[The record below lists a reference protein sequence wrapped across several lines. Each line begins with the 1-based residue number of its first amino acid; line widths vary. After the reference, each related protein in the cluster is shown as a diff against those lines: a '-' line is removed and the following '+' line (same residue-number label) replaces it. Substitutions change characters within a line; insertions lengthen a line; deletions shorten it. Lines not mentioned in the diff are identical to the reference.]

1 MPRPDRF
8 VLDPETAN
16 LLSVFKP
23 LEIDC
28 SRTASMAERK
38 TLAYRFFKRGQLGDA
53 ETQFREA
60 YRYAVR
66 GNDQYAVMRL
76 RLDLGGALLDRS
88 HSEILGLLKPLEGL
102 AGFDYACAYNLMG
115 AVLQKMCLPDLA
127 ARNLERAA
135 QISSADQDPGLE
147 ACALANWGGALFML
161 GDYKA
166 ADTLLLRARRKL
178 EETNSRRRV
187 GMLFY
192 NQAVKAVLRQEYD
205 AAFSL
210 LENADSVIVSG
221 DNLYVDLMLQFLRG
235 ELELATGGI
244 ARAVDYMETTQK
256 LAVVA
261 SQASFHTRALIWRSI
276 IRDEVPTG
284 DVISQCEAAADDL
297 GARNL
302 LNDSA
307 AMVLLMT
314 GTWARFTSDLPYE
327 HLLAKAHTIFR
338 NNPEAQLLEAHYARI
353 METLN
358 QSRRH
363 PKQSFPQF
371 LTQAPAILT
380 LKDRLK
386 RLVNTEVRIMLEGE
400 SGTGKTFLARQLHEA
415 SRRRKSPFVVVDCTN
430 LEENLFESKLF
441 GHLRGAFTGAVSNRV
456 GLVEEA
462 NKGTLFLDEFGELP
476 PAIQAKLLY
485 TIEEQ
490 RYRPVGSRV
499 EKSAEFRVLAATNRD
514 IDQML
519 ETGQLREDLFFRL
532 SGCRI
537 KLPPLRERR
546 EDIAPLAEHQIT
558 ALNKRY
564 GRKKTL
570 KAETWNTIARYR
582 WPGNVRELN
591 ATLERGFHLA
601 AGRRIGVDDLGLGL
615 STTSLD
621 AEDLSWYSVRRTHLL
636 KVLRMCRG
644 NVSRS
649 AQLLGVNR
657 TTLIYKL
664 KLLNIERP
672 DFDPAFQGADRR
684 ESPTSQLVA
693 DQEGAEGI
701 NDSTKESS
709 EP

>member
-8 VLDPETAN
+8 VLDPETERLIKSFRPLDILPRN
-16 LLSVFKP
+16 LTP
-23 LEIDC
+23 LRRAIGVRLFNSGHLGE
-28 SRTASMAERK
+28 AESCLRV
-38 TLAYRFFKRGQLGDA
+38 AYER
-53 ETQFREA
+53 
-60 YRYAVR
+60 AVER
-66 GNDQYAVMRL
+66 NDESQAACI
-76 RLDLGGALLDRS
+76 RLDLACSMLDRS
-88 HSEILGLLKPLEGL
+88 HSDILGLMRPIVGSVGIDTARAHNVLG
-102 AGFDYACAYNLMG
+102 G
-115 AVLQKMCLPDLA
+115 VLQKMCLPELA
-127 ARNLERAA
+127 ARNLERAKQLSKA
-135 QISSADQDPGLE
+135 GRDRHLE
-147 ACALANWGGALFML
+147 ACALGNWASALFTL
-161 GDYKA
+161 GDYETANRLSGSA
-166 ADTLLLRARRKL
+166 AARFEELGSTRYLGMTMCNMAWDAVRLHKYDYAYELYERSEAQAESANNLHLNLLVTFGRA
-178 EETNSRRRV
+178 
-187 GMLFY
+187 
-192 NQAVKAVLRQEYD
+192 
-205 AAFSL
+205 
-210 LENADSVIVSG
+210 
-221 DNLYVDLMLQFLRG
+221 
-235 ELELATGGI
+235 ELELLAGDTE
-244 ARAVDYMETTQK
+244 AALTELKTAERLA
-256 LAVVA
+256 AVVSHGALRTRILVWKSIINREIADSDIA
-261 SQASFHTRALIWRSI
+261 SQFS
-276 IRDEVPTG
+276 
-284 DVISQCEAAADDL
+284 AAASDL
-297 GARNL
+297 RAQCL
-302 LNDSA
+302 ETEC
-307 AMVLLMT
+307 AMVLLMA
-314 GTWARFTSDLPYE
+314 GTWARLTSDFPYE
-327 HLLAKAHTIFR
+327 HLLEKAHTIFR
-338 NNPEAQLLEAHYARI
+338 NNPEVELLEAHYTRI
-353 METLN
+353 MGALG
-358 QSRRH
+358 QSRRR

-386 RLVNTEVRIMLEGE
+386 RLVDTEVRIMLEGE

-499 EKSAEFRVLAATNRD
+499 EKKAEFRVLAATNRN

-519 ETGQLREDLFFRL
+519 ETGQLREDLFYRL

-546 EDIAPLAEHQIT
+546 EDIAPLAEHQVMT
-558 ALNKRY
+558 LNERY

-570 KAETWNTIARYR
+570 KAETWNAIARYR

-591 ATLERGFHLA
+591 ATLERGFHLT
-601 AGRRIGVDDLGLGL
+601 AGRRIGVDELGLGL

-621 AEDLSWYSVRRTHLL
+621 DQDLSWYSVRRTHLL

-644 NVSRS
+644 NVSRA

-664 KLLNIERP
+664 KLLDIERP
-672 DFDPAFQGADRR
+672 DFDPAFQGQ
-684 ESPTSQLVA
+684 EKHKSPTPRLVA
-693 DQEGAEGI
+693 DQEEAEAI
-701 NDSTKESS
+701 NDSMEESS

>member
-8 VLDPETAN
+8 VLDPETECLIKSFRPLDA
-16 LLSVFKP
+16 LSKSSTP
-23 LEIDC
+23 LRRAIGIRLFNNGHLGE
-28 SRTASMAERK
+28 AESCLRI
-38 TLAYRFFKRGQLGDA
+38 AYER
-53 ETQFREA
+53 
-60 YRYAVR
+60 AVER
-66 GNDQYAVMRL
+66 NDGNQAACIL
-76 RLDLGGALLDRS
+76 LDLACSMLDRS
-88 HSEILGLLKPLEGL
+88 HNDILALMRPLVGSVGIDTARAHNVL
-102 AGFDYACAYNLMG
+102 G
-115 AVLQKMCLPDLA
+115 AVLQKMCLPKLA
-127 ARNLERAA
+127 ARNLERASL
-135 QISSADQDPGLE
+135 ISRKECNRHLE
-147 ACALANWGGALFML
+147 ACALGNWASAMFTL
-161 GDYKA
+161 GDYET
-166 ADTLLLRARRKL
+166 ADRL
-178 EETNSRRRV
+178 S
-187 GMLFY
+187 G
-192 NQAVKAVLRQEYD
+192 D
-205 AAFSL
+205 AAAKFEELGSTRYLGMTLCNMAWDAVRLRKYDHAYELYERSEAQAEFANNLHLNL
-210 LENADSVIVSG
+210 LVTFGRA
-221 DNLYVDLMLQFLRG
+221 
-235 ELELATGGI
+235 ELEL
-244 ARAVDYMETTQK
+244 
-256 LAVVA
+256 LA
-261 SQASFHTRALIWRSI
+261 
-276 IRDEVPTG
+276 G
-284 DVISQCEAAADDL
+284 DTEAALTELKTAERL
-297 GARNL
+297 
-302 LNDSA
+302 A
-307 AMVLLMT
+307 AMVSHGALRTRILVWKSIINRKTADSDIASQFGAAASDLRAQCLETESAIVLLMA
-314 GTWARFTSDLPYE
+314 GTWARFTSDLPFE
-327 HLLAKAHTIFR
+327 HLLAKAHAISR
-338 NNPEAQLLEAHYARI
+338 NNPEAQLLEAHYTRI
-353 METLN
+353 MSALS
-358 QSRRH
+358 QSRRR

-371 LTQAPAILT
+371 LTQAPAILA

-386 RLVNTEVRIMLEGE
+386 RLIDTEVRIMLEGE
-400 SGTGKTFLARQLHEA
+400 SGTGKTFLARQLHDA

-519 ETGQLREDLFFRL
+519 ETGRLREDLFFRL

-546 EDIAPLAEHQIT
+546 EDIAPLAEHQIMT
-558 ALNKRY
+558 LNKRY

-570 KAETWNTIARYR
+570 KAETWHAIARYR

-601 AGRRIGVDDLGLGL
+601 AGRRISVDDLGLGL

-664 KLLNIERP
+664 KLLDIERP
-672 DFDPAFQGADRR
+672 DFDPAFQGQDRR
-684 ESPTSQLVA
+684 ESPTPQLVA
-693 DQEGAEGI
+693 DQEGAEAV
-701 NDSTKESS
+701 NDSTKESP